1 MASLS
6 ISNKMVEMYFH
17 YMRHLDSTDKKK
29 LIIKLTESIEVKS
42 DKKFDIE
49 SIFGAWEDNRT
60 SDEIIS
66 EIKSSRTE
74 KRNSLALLKIGYTSN
89 RISKY

>member
-17 YMRHLDSTDKKK
+17 YMRHLDSIDKKK

>member
-6 ISNKMVEMYFH
+6 ISNKMVERYFG
-17 YMRHLDSTDKKK
+17 YLRHLDSSAKKK

-66 EIKSSRTE
+66 EIKSSRVE
-74 KRNSLALLKIGYTSN
+74 KKNSAAL
-89 RISKY
+89 

>member
-6 ISNKMVEMYFH
+6 ISNKMVERYFG
-17 YMRHLDSTDKKK
+17 YLRHLDSSSKKK
-29 LIIKLTESIEVKS
+29 LISKLTESLEVKS

-60 SDEIIS
+60 SDEIIR
-66 EIKSSRTE
+66 EIKCSRVE
-74 KRNSLALLKIGYTSN
+74 KKNTPDL
-89 RISKY
+89 

>member
-6 ISNKMVEMYFH
+6 ISNKMLKMYFG
-17 YMRHLDSTDKKK
+17 YLRHLDSSAKKK

-42 DKKFDIE
+42 DKKFDME

-60 SDEIIS
+60 SDEII
-66 EIKSSRTE
+66 K
-74 KRNSLALLKIGYTSN
+74 
-89 RISKY
+89 

>member
-6 ISNKMVEMYFH
+6 ISNKMVERYFS
-17 YMRHLDSTDKKK
+17 YFRHLDSSAKKK

-49 SIFGAWEDNRT
+49 SVFGAWEDNRT
-60 SDEIIS
+60 SDEIMS
-66 EIKSSRTE
+66 EIKCQ
-74 KRNSLALLKIGYTSN
+74 
-89 RISKY
+89 

>member
-17 YMRHLDSTDKKK
+17 YMRHLDSGAKKK
-29 LIIKLTESIEVKS
+29 LIIKLTESMEVKS

-66 EIKSSRTE
+66 EIKSSRVE
-74 KRNSLALLKIGYTSN
+74 KKDSPAL
-89 RISKY
+89 

>member
-6 ISNKMVEMYFH
+6 ISNKMVERYFG
-17 YMRHLDSTDKKK
+17 YLRHLDTNAKKK
-29 LIIKLTESIEVKS
+29 LISKLTESIQNKS

-66 EIKSSRTE
+66 EIKFQ
-74 KRNSLALLKIGYTSN
+74 
-89 RISKY
+89 

>member
-6 ISNKMVEMYFH
+6 ISNKMVERYFS
-17 YMRHLDSTDKKK
+17 YLQHLDSNAKKK
-29 LIIKLTESIEVKS
+29 LIIKLTESIQTKS

-49 SIFGAWEDNRT
+49 SVFGAWEDNRI

-66 EIKSSRTE
+66 EIKFQ
-74 KRNSLALLKIGYTSN
+74 G
-89 RISKY
+89 